1 MQLSLYSAASGM
13 EAQQL
18 NLSVISHNLA
28 NANTTG
34 FKRSKIEFQ
43 DLLYHQPKHA
53 GAETGDGNVLPTGV
67 EIGHGTDVISTAK
80 VFTQGTLKQTGGMMD
95 LAIEGDGFFE
105 VQLPDGTSGYTRAGA
120 LKVGSDGRVST
131 SDGLPVLSGFEPL
144 QQGYSSI
151 AVSASGEVSVQ
162 TPDGQ
167 QNFRIQL
174 TRFNNPAGLR
184 SMGDNLFAETV
195 ASGTPEQGLPR
206 ESGFGGII
214 QNHLEISNVNIV
226 EEMVNMIMA
235 QRAYEVNS
243 KSIQTSD
250 QMLQQVAQLKR

>member
-18 NLSVISHNLA
+18 NLNIISHNLA

-34 FKRSKIEFQ
+34 FKRSKIEFK
-43 DLLYHQPKHA
+43 DLLYHQPLQA
-53 GAETGDGNVLPTGV
+53 GAETGDGNVLPTGI
-67 EIGHGTDVISTAK
+67 EIGHGTDVVSTAK
-80 VFTQGTLKQTGGMMD
+80 VFTQGTLKQTGEMLD

-105 VQLPDGTSGYTRAGA
+105 VQLPDGSTAYTRAGA
-120 LKVGSDGRVST
+120 FKVASDGRITT

-144 QQGYSSI
+144 QAGFTG
-151 AVSASGEVSVQ
+151 VSVSGTGEVSVQ
-162 TPDGQ
+162 TADGS

-174 TRFNNPAGLR
+174 ARFNNPAGLR
-184 SMGDNLFAETV
+184 SLGGNLFAETM
-195 ASGTPEQGLPR
+195 ASGVPDQGLPR
-206 ESGFGGII
+206 ENGFGGII